1 MRAVSTS
8 LMAAL
13 VVVALFW
20 GNCFS
25 CPQLLLALQTHQ
37 PSHECCHGKKQAPV
51 SCQTQQLHQF
61 LKADAGHAPAVP
73 MVAELAASLAP
84 VSLPHGRTSV
94 SVPAQH
100 APPGLISLY
109 STLRI

>member
-25 CPQLLLALQTHQ
+25 CPQLLLAMQSHQ
-37 PSHECCHGKKQAPV
+37 PAHGCCHGKKQAPV
-51 SCQTQQLHQF
+51 TCQTQQFHQF

-73 MVAELAASLAP
+73 LVAELLASPSP
-84 VSLPHGRTSV
+84 VPLPHDRTSA
-94 SVPAQH
+94 SVPAPH
-100 APPGLISLY
+100 APPGLSSLY